1 MPAVKQRRD
10 AKRSKDRDPIEVASE
25 THDVAV
31 SYCARG
37 KHIQARLLC
46 LRSLR
51 ILRPLLGAHSPD
63 VANVLHTLATTY
75 DKTSE
80 QLPAERIYLRS
91 LRTVE
96 KAARNAD
103 VDTLHI
109 QVLSS
114 LARLFR
120 GQGRYREAEPLAKRA
135 LALAEEKSGSRDPQV
150 VHALNNLAVLY
161 SDTRRFAEASRL
173 YQRVLEITKKP
184 GSADH
189 LQVAGAYRNLAA
201 IEHARG
207 RDKAAEPLAERAVEI
222 RQRALGPEHPDVAAD
237 VALLAAILAGRKR
250 FEEAEPLYRRA
261 LKVFEN
267 VYGREHAEVAAVL
280 NNLAALYQARGEG
293 DRPERL
299 YKRVLGIKEKLLGPE
314 HPDLAPALNNLAVL
328 YKGLE
333 RYSEARSLYERALA
347 IFEKHL
353 GAAHPKVAQV
363 LVNYAHLLRAEAE
376 SVEKRAR
383 QIEADG
389 KMTEGATQP
398 KIDPR
403 IARFR
408 LAVRP
413 SRIHRWGIY
422 AGETIPADREVIE
435 YTGQRIGR
443 VEAKRRSRRKL
454 QYLFVVD
461 KYWKIDG
468 AVGGSGA
475 EYINHSC
482 DPNIV
487 ARKIEGRIFYLSK
500 RRIAAGEELLVD
512 YKFSKIAPKVP
523 CHCGAAK
530 CRGTI
535 NLK

>member
-1 MPAVKQRRD
+1 VPAVKPRRD
-10 AKRSKDRDPIEVASE
+10 AERSKDRDPIEVASKI
-25 THDVAV
+25 HDVAV

-37 KHIQARLLC
+37 KHIEARSLC

-51 ILRPLLGAHSPD
+51 LLRAALGAHSPD
-63 VANVLHTLATTY
+63 VANVLHTLAATY
-75 DKTSE
+75 EQTSD
-80 QLPAERIYLRS
+80 PSTAEKIYLRS

-96 KAARNAD
+96 KAARDTD

-109 QVLSS
+109 QVLTS
-114 LARLFR
+114 LARLCR
-120 GQGRYREAEPLAKRA
+120 AEGRYGEAEPMAKRA
-135 LALAEEKSGSRDPQV
+135 RALAEERFDSQDPQV
-150 VHALNNLAVLY
+150 AQGLANLAAVY
-161 SDTRRFAEASRL
+161 QDTRRFAQACRL
-173 YQRVLEITKKP
+173 YQRVLGIAEQSP
-184 GSADH
+184 QADESQ
-189 LQVAGAYRNLAA
+189 LAAAYRNLAA
-201 IEHARG
+201 LEHARG
-207 RDKAAEPLAERAVEI
+207 RDKAAEPFAARAVEI
-222 RQRALGPEHPDVAAD
+222 REKALGPEHPDVGAD

-293 DRPERL
+293 HKPELL
-299 YKRVLGIKEKLLGPE
+299 YKRVLAIKEKLLGPE
-314 HPDLAPALNNLAVL
+314 HPDVATTLNNLAVL

-333 RYSEARSLYERALA
+333 RFSDARQFYERTLT
-347 IFEKHL
+347 IFEKNL
-353 GAAHPKVAQV
+353 GATHPKVAQT
-363 LVNYAHLLRAEAE
+363 LANYARMLRAEAE
-376 SVEKRAR
+376 SLDTRAER
-383 QIEADG
+383 IESDL
-389 KMTEGATQP
+389 KMTEAARAP

-408 LAVRP
+408 LSARP

-422 AGETIPADREVIE
+422 AEETIPADREVIE
-435 YTGQRIGR
+435 YTGKRISRG
-443 VEAKRRSRRKL
+443 EAKRRAGRKL
-454 QYLFVVD
+454 QYLFVID

-468 AVGGSGA
+468 AIGGSGA
-475 EYINHSC
+475 QYINHSC

-487 ARKIEGRIFYLSK
+487 ARKIEGRIFYFSK

-512 YKFSKIAPKVP
+512 YKFAKRGARVP